1 MVTTL
6 SAGALRYT
14 VATDFTSVLR
24 VLLTSRVL
32 NEFTGRGVDF
42 ELQTDPAS
50 LFVRLVPDGGF
61 AIAGYPELDFPPTP
75 DPSIL
80 VQLDFQAAGYR
91 PTRQIVPLPS
101 AGPWP
106 LAWPPVL
113 LRPLPGVLQGRVTQ
127 DVTPSVPIAGAR
139 VFAQDPAQAA
149 VLLRTPLLAD
159 ASAGTP
165 VHEIQLNPV
174 PLVGPAKHL
183 AAPAAP
189 GDTRVML
196 NDRQGV
202 LAGHLL
208 RLGDAR
214 LGQLAQ
220 VGAVSPVPAD
230 LSLPGDVT
238 LTLPLQASLPADTPC
253 VQFAAAVVN
262 PPDKHLT
269 HTVAAGEAFLRLDAP
284 VTAPALEVTHGTD
297 PSEYHDLGALTDAGG
312 YYAVSGFG
320 GLATVQLNVSASG
333 FPTPTNPR
341 PFRLDYQRHIH
352 VADWRL

>member
-14 VATDFTSVLR
+14 VATDFNSVLR
-24 VLLTSRVL
+24 VLLTGRVL

-42 ELQTDPAS
+42 DLQTDPAS

-80 VQLDFQAAGYR
+80 VQLDFQAVGYR
-91 PTRQIVPLPS
+91 PARHLVPLPA

-106 LAWPPVL
+106 VEWPPVL

-127 DVTPSVPIAGAR
+127 DVTPSVPLAGAR
-139 VFAQDPAQAA
+139 VFTQDPAQHA
-149 VLLRTPLLAD
+149 VLLRTPVLAD
-159 ASAGTP
+159 ASPGTA
-165 VHEIQLNPV
+165 VREIQLNPV

-183 AAPAAP
+183 VAPAAP

-214 LGQLAQ
+214 LGQLARIQ
-220 VGAVSPVPAD
+220 AVSPAPAD
-230 LSLPGDVT
+230 LTLPGDVT
-238 LTLPLQASLPADTPC
+238 FALPLQASLPAGTPC
-253 VQFAAAVVN
+253 VQLAVAVVN
-262 PPDKHLT
+262 PPDKHLA
-269 HTVAAGEAFLRLDAP
+269 HAVVAGEAFLRLDAD
-284 VTAPALEVTHGTD
+284 VTAPGLELTHGTD

-312 YYAVSGFG
+312 YYAASGFG

-333 FPTPTNPR
+333 FPIPATPR
-341 PFRLDYQRHIH
+341 PFRLDYLRHTHI
-352 VADWRL
+352 ADWRL